1 MSNLPDAPWIRDAE
15 RDGYTVGDDWSDD
28 AERRFDDAKEYLLG
42 ADSNGD
48 KLLEM
53 IAAAEE
59 TLDTEETQTYAES
72 LEDIYTK
79 LDELMCDLRNIMHN
93 LGK

>member
-1 MSNLPDAPWIRDAE
+1 MSNLPDAPWIREAE
-15 RDGYTVGDDWSDD
+15 LNGFDTGDDWSDD
-28 AERRFDDAKEYLLG
+28 AERRFEDAKEFLLG

-53 IAAAEE
+53 IAEAEE

-93 LGK
+93 LGR

>member
-1 MSNLPDAPWIRDAE
+1 MSIPDAPWIREAE
-15 RDGYTVGDDWSDD
+15 LNGFDTGDDWSDD
-28 AERRFDDAKEYLLG
+28 AERRFEDAKEYLLG
-42 ADSNGD
+42 ADSSGD

-53 IAAAEE
+53 ISAAEE
-59 TLDTEETQTYAES
+59 TLDTEETEVYAES

-93 LGK
+93 LGR

>member
-1 MSNLPDAPWIRDAE
+1 MSIPDAPWIREAE
-15 RDGYTVGDDWSDD
+15 RDGYVVGDDWSDD
-28 AERRFDDAKEYLLG
+28 AERRFEDAKEFLLG
-42 ADSNGD
+42 ADRNGD

-53 IAAAEE
+53 ISAAEE
-59 TLDTEETQTYAES
+59 TLDTEETETYAES